1 LLTDNPSLK
10 KKMKTILRSPGGKEV
25 VIGDNLPTV
34 LIGERINPFGKGPVK
49 EALLSGTMESIREE
63 ALKQVEA
70 GADIL
75 NVSVNAFGIDE
86 GVVFPRVTSEIIKA
100 LDVPLCLESRNPVAL
115 EEALKLGCGKPIIS
129 SVTGEDRILDEILPL
144 VRKYNTVVVTLTS
157 DAAGI
162 PKEPLKRL
170 QIIKEIIDRTDR
182 INIPREDVLVD
193 CIAESSAV
201 NDQAAIVTLETM
213 KIVKRELGVNLVLG
227 ASNLSFGLPNRIV
240 INSVFL
246 SLAIQTGLTCAIVN
260 AAKMKPYILA
270 TDLLLGRDPRA
281 RQYVTYHR
289 RLKSVSPH

>member
-1 LLTDNPSLK
+1 
-10 KKMKTILRSPGGKEV
+10 MKTILRSPDGKEV

-34 LIGERINPFGKGPVK
+34 LIGECINPFGKGPVK

-227 ASNLSFGLPNRIV
+227 ASNVSFGLPNRTV